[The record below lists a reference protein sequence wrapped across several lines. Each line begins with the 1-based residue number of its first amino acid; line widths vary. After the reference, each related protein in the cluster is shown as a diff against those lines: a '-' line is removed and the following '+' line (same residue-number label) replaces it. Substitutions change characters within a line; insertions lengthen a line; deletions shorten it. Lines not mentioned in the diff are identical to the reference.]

1 MNFRQDTKR
10 KADNS
15 MKHQQNRR
23 KILYFKRESNRFTL
37 VELLVVIAVIAILAG
52 LLLPALTRARD
63 KAREISCAS
72 NVKQIGSAL
81 ILYAGDSQDYYPSV
95 VDNGSEGLYLED
107 RIGSYLNRPLQTNS
121 NRAKP
126 RYTQSSVWFCPG
138 YDVVAPSAPGVSY
151 GNSYLFTI
159 EQSIWYAAGNY
170 TAQVKGSAYFA
181 KKLDESPYWLP
192 FRPFELSSNVAIM
205 TTGKPVEN
213 PYASI
218 RGTLDQSGAKTSP
231 RISQDYYVNDSK
243 RLDLVK
249 YSAPHDGRSNF
260 LFGDGHVSSRSYKTT
275 IKIKQYGA
283 EAYYNWIGF

>member
-1 MNFRQDTKR
+1 MKHHRNRKNNSCSKR
-10 KADNS
+10 K
-15 MKHQQNRR
+15 
-23 KILYFKRESNRFTL
+23 FNRFTL
-37 VELLVVIAVIAILAG
+37 VEFLVVISVIAILAG
-52 LLLPALTRARD
+52 LLLPALSRARD

-107 RIGSYLNRPLQTNS
+107 RIGSYLNRPLQTGS

-126 RYTQSSVWFCPG
+126 MYTQSGVWFCPG

-192 FRPFELSSNVAIM
+192 VP
-205 TTGKPVEN
+205 
-213 PYASI
+213 SI
-218 RGTLDQSGAKTSP
+218 
-231 RISQDYYVNDSK
+231 
-243 RLDLVK
+243 
-249 YSAPHDGRSNF
+249 
-260 LFGDGHVSSRSYKTT
+260 
-275 IKIKQYGA
+275 
-283 EAYYNWIGF
+283 

>member
-1 MNFRQDTKR
+1 M
-10 KADNS
+10 
-15 MKHQQNRR
+15 
-23 KILYFKRESNRFTL
+23 
-37 VELLVVIAVIAILAG
+37 
-52 LLLPALTRARD
+52 
-63 KAREISCAS
+63 
-72 NVKQIGSAL
+72 
-81 ILYAGDSQDYYPSV
+81 
-95 VDNGSEGLYLED
+95 
-107 RIGSYLNRPLQTNS
+107 
-121 NRAKP
+121 
-126 RYTQSSVWFCPG
+126 YTQSSVWFCPG

-213 PYASI
+213 QYASI

-231 RISQDYYVNDSK
+231 QISQDYYVNDSK

-275 IKIKQYGA
+275 IKIKQYGT